1 MNILETM
8 TNYNTQEKCLEHLET
23 IRWGESGVCC
33 PHCGS
38 VKVNRKTEKIRS
50 YRFNCLDCHSSFSVL
65 SGTMFQGTKIPLPKW
80 FLAISMIA
88 NAKKSISS
96 CQLARDLDMNQK
108 SAWYMNQRIRKEMD
122 RGDNEL
128 LAGVVEADETYVG
141 GKPRKGRD
149 KNSKRGR
156 GTKKAPVVG
165 IAERGGN
172 VVMKHIR
179 KLTGKNLANFI
190 LSHIKP
196 KESILMT
203 DEYKGYNAL
212 NGKVSKSVVE
222 HKANYVDDDGVTH
235 TNNIESAWAGLKRSY
250 YGTHHWYSKK
260 WIHLYLAEACYKF
273 NERRNPDIFG
283 TFIKG
288 VFEN

>member
-1 MNILETM
+1 MNVFEFM
-8 TNYNTQEKCLEHLET
+8 NKFDTQEKCLEHLET
-23 IRWGESGVCC
+23 TRWGESGICC
-33 PHCGS
+33 PHCAS
-38 VKVNRKTEKIRS
+38 IKVKRKSEGTRS
-50 YRFNCLDCHSSFSVL
+50 HRFNCLDCHSSFSVL

-122 RGDNEL
+122 RKECPL

-212 NGKVSKSVVE
+212 EGKVPKNVVN
-222 HKANYVDDDGVTH
+222 HKENYVDDDGVTH
-235 TNNIESAWAGLKRSY
+235 TNNIESAWAGLKRAY

-283 TFIKG
+283 TFIRG
-288 VFEN
+288 VFES